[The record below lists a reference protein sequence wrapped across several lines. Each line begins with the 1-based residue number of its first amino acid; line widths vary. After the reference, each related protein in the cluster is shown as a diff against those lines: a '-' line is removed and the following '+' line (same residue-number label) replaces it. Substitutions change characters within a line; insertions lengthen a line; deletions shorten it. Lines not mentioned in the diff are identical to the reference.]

1 MSLGITAYAIYFI
14 IWWIMLF
21 VILPFSG
28 QTQDE
33 AGEVVLG
40 TVASAPAKQRI
51 LRLMVINTLA
61 SAAVFWAFWYA
72 TNYLGLGFDSFDFLG
87 PQS

>member
-1 MSLGITAYAIYFI
+1 MTLGITAYAIYFI

-40 TVASAPAKQRI
+40 TVSSAPANHRMF
-51 LRLMVINTLA
+51 RLLAINTVL
-61 SAAVFWAFWYA
+61 SGVVFGALWYA
-72 TNYLGLGFDSFDFLG
+72 TNYLGLGFDTFDFLG
-87 PQS
+87 PQY